1 MKIVTNVCVYCS
13 QRFYRHHCVKEEEE
27 STLIDGRRTF
37 PPYWTVFK
45 QIWMQCFNVFMV
57 FFVTLA
63 IFPAVHAGIRP
74 IDPNFFGSVETT
86 DKYFSAVNCFL
97 VFNSCAMIGN
107 IFPNWFKVPGPKYLW
122 IPVMSRLLLFPF
134 FLLCNYHPLHRQWPV
149 YINNDYI
156 FILGGIVLGL
166 SSGYYSSLCMMY
178 APRCV
183 PKEHAGTAGMMAAAF
198 LVIGIF
204 CGINFSFVLSWAVK
218 QDWL

>member
-1 MKIVTNVCVYCS
+1 
-13 QRFYRHHCVKEEEE
+13 
-27 STLIDGRRTF
+27 
-37 PPYWTVFK
+37 
-45 QIWMQCFNVFMV
+45 MQCFNVFMV

-63 IFPAVHAGIRP
+63 IFPAVHAGIAP

-107 IFPNWFKVPGPKYLW
+107 IFPNWFTIPGPKYLW
-122 IPVMSRLLLFPF
+122 IPVMARLLLIPF
-134 FLLCNYHPLHRQWPV
+134 FLFCNYHPTTRVWPV
-149 YINNDYI
+149 FINSDYI

-183 PKEHAGTAGMMAAAF
+183 PQEHAGTAGMMAATF
-198 LVIGIF
+198 LVFGIF
-204 CGINFSFVLSWAVK
+204 CGINSSFVLSWAVK
-218 QDWL
+218 QNWF